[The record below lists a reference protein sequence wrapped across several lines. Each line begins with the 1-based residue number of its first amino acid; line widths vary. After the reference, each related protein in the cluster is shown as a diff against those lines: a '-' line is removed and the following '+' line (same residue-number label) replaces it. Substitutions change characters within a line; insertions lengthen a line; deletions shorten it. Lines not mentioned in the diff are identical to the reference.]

1 MTDNY
6 KLFTWSVSLY
16 SAKARAYLIK
26 PHVPSRSPQAIGV
39 GQKNRTQTGSDP
51 CFSNPQLTMFHEPC
65 DPELGS
71 FLGRPYG

>member
-51 CFSNPQLTMFHEPC
+51 CFSNPQLPMFHEPC

>member
-26 PHVPSRSPQAIGV
+26 PHVSSRSPQAIG
-39 GQKNRTQTGSDP
+39 GGEAFYPQTHPDP
-51 CFSNPQLTMFHEPC
+51 CLSNPQLPMFHGP
-65 DPELGS
+65 
-71 FLGRPYG
+71 